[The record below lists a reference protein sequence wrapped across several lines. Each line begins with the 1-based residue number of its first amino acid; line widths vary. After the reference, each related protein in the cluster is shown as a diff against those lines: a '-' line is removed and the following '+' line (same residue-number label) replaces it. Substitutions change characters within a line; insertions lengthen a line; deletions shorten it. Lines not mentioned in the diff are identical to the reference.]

1 MKTIQRLIIIGILV
15 SAVILT
21 GCAAKSDSV
30 KSEYKDKINSGSI
43 TILGDVSYDWGNINI
58 KGGDVK
64 HTFTLKN
71 TSDEPL
77 YLKSIFTS
85 CVCTKARFRL
95 PDESISPSYGM
106 SNNASYWAAE
116 IKPNETFDVEVTF
129 DPLYHG
135 AQTTG
140 PISRSIS
147 IINSSK
153 NDSVFELTARGNVLS
168 KSDYNK
174 KTDEEKPKEETGF
187 TMGDFNFEEK
197 DFDFGIIKQ
206 SGDLVRHDFN
216 FTYNGETPLKVTGTP
231 ASCACT
237 SGEISQNGFNKGDQ
251 GILTVIFDPNL
262 HEEPEE
268 KFFKSVSILTE
279 PKLEVIPEV
288 KIWLEIDL
296 DLGPE
301 AYKLKEEHDD
311 DDDDHEDEVIEYNGK
326 KIYLI
331 EPEDLKEDLE
341 NKDFFLLDVHI
352 PEQAHIPGTDEFI
365 DYRDISEN
373 IDKLPTDKD
382 SKIIIYC
389 RSGSMSR
396 SAAQDLV
403 NLGYTNVYDLEGGI
417 NAFNNL

>member
-21 GCAAKSDSV
+21 GCTPKSDRV
-30 KSEYKDKINSGSI
+30 KSEYKDNTNSGSI
-43 TILGDVSYDWGNINI
+43 EVLGDASYDWGDINI

-135 AQTTG
+135 AQATG
-140 PISRSIS
+140 PISRSIN
-147 IINSSK
+147 IITSSK
-153 NDSVFELTARGNVLS
+153 NDPVFELKAIGNVIS
-168 KSDYNK
+168 KSEYNK
-174 KTDEEKPKEETGF
+174 KMKEEEPKKESQF
-187 TMGDFNFEEK
+187 TMGDFTFEDKE
-197 DFDFGIIKQ
+197 FDFGIIKQ
-206 SGDLVRHDFN
+206 SGGLVKRDFS
-216 FTYNGETPLKVTGTP
+216 FTYNGETPLEITGTP

-237 SGEISQNGFNKGDQ
+237 SGEISRNKLSKGDQ
-251 GILTVIFDPNL
+251 GILTVIFNPNL
-262 HEEPEE
+262 HEEPEG

-288 KIWLEIDL
+288 KIWAEIDL

-311 DDDDHEDEVIEYNGK
+311 DDDHEDEIIEYNGK

-331 EPEDLKEDLE
+331 EPEDLKEDLKS
-341 NKDFFLLDVHI
+341 KDFFLLDVHI
-352 PEQAHIPGTDEFI
+352 PEQTHIPGTDEFI
-365 DYRDISEN
+365 DYRNISEN
-373 IDKLPTDKD
+373 IDKLPTNKD

-403 NLGYTNVYDLEGGI
+403 NLGYTNVHDLEGGI
-417 NAFNNL
+417 NAFNSL